1 MKNEDLLISI
11 IIPYYKAYNETI
23 KLLETLI
30 PQLTEDTEVLLI
42 DDGCHETRL
51 DKVIDDIMCINVK
64 INFVPTIKVIHLVEN
79 SGGAS
84 IPRNIGLDIAKGK
97 YIAFIDSDD
106 LVSDDYIQTILNKTK
121 EEWDYCYI
129 SWKGKS
135 NRIIIENEP
144 PKWNCCVWNC
154 IYKRDLIGNER
165 FKHELKMA
173 EDYDFN
179 KRVRKGKRANITKII
194 YYYNEDTPNS
204 LTKQGELYNNK
215 YKGDDNNA
223 VR

>member
-1 MKNEDLLISI
+1 MILSI
-11 IIPYYKAYNETI
+11 IIPTYNRNEYI
-23 KLLETLI
+23 VKLLDKLHNQIQNNVEVIVVDDNSDI
-30 PQLTEDTEVLLI
+30 PLEKSWFKYIYLE
-42 DDGCHETRL
+42 
-51 DKVIDDIMCINVK
+51 N
-64 INFVPTIKVIHLVEN
+64 N

-84 IPRNIGLDIAKGK
+84 IPRNIGLDNAKGK
-97 YIAFIDSDD
+97 YIAFIDADD
-106 LVSDDYIQTILNKTK
+106 LVSDDYIETILNKIK

-129 SWKGKS
+129 SWKGKT

-165 FKHELKMA
+165 FKPELKMA

-179 KRVRKGKRANITKII
+179 NRVRKGKRANITKII

-204 LTKQGELYNNK
+204 LTKQGELYNEK
-215 YKGDDNNA
+215 F
-223 VR
+223 R

>member
-1 MKNEDLLISI
+1 MKSVDLSI
-11 IIPYYKAYNETI
+11 IIPTYNRNEYI
-23 KLLETLI
+23 VKLLDNLHNQIQNNVEVI
-30 PQLTEDTEVLLI
+30 VVDDHSDTPLEKSWFKYIYL
-42 DDGCHETRL
+42 E
-51 DKVIDDIMCINVK
+51 N
-64 INFVPTIKVIHLVEN
+64 N

-84 IPRNIGLDIAKGK
+84 VPRNIGLDNAKGK
-97 YIAFIDSDD
+97 YIVFIDADD

-154 IYKRDLIGNER
+154 IYKRELIGNER
-165 FKHELKMA
+165 FKPELKIA

-179 KRVRKGKRANITKII
+179 NRVRKGKRANITKII

-204 LTKQGELYNNK
+204 LTKQGELYNSK
-215 YKGDDNNA
+215 YKG
-223 VR
+223 

>member
-30 PQLTEDTEVLLI
+30 PQLQRTEILII
-42 DDGCHETRL
+42 DDGCNETRL
-51 DKVIDDIMCINVK
+51 NDFIYQEKYKDKWN
-64 INFVPTIKVIHLVEN
+64 NIHIWHLFEN

-84 IPRNIGLDIAKGK
+84 IPRNIGLDNAKGK
-97 YIAFIDSDD
+97 YIAFIDADD

-129 SWKGKS
+129 SWKGKT
-135 NRIIIENEP
+135 NQIIIQEEP
-144 PKWNCCVWNC
+144 PKWNRCVWNC

-165 FKHELKMA
+165 FKPELKMA

-179 KRVRKGKRANITKII
+179 NRVRKGKRANITKII

-204 LTKQGELYNNK
+204 LTKQGELYNSK

-223 VR
+223 I

>member
-1 MKNEDLLISI
+1 MKNEDLISV
-11 IIPYYKAYNETI
+11 IIPTYNRNE
-23 KLLETLI
+23 KLLKLL
-30 PQLTEDTEVLLI
+30 QCLQNQMQDNVEVI
-42 DDGCHETRL
+42 VVDDHSDNELKLEFPEWLKYIRL
-51 DKVIDDIMCINVK
+51 E
-64 INFVPTIKVIHLVEN
+64 EN

-84 IPRNIGLDIAKGK
+84 VPRNIGLDNANGK
-97 YIAFIDSDD
+97 YICFIDSDD
-106 LVSDDYIQTILNKTK
+106 LVSDDYIQTILNKIN

-165 FKHELKMA
+165 FKPELKIA

-179 KRVRKGKRANITKII
+179 IRVRKGKRANITKII

-204 LTKQGELYNNK
+204 LTKQGELYNSK
-215 YKGDDNNA
+215 YKGDD
-223 VR
+223 

>member
-1 MKNEDLLISI
+1 MKSVDLSI
-11 IIPYYKAYNETI
+11 IIPTYNRNEYI
-23 KLLETLI
+23 VKLLDKLHSQIQNNVEVIVVDDHSDI
-30 PQLTEDTEVLLI
+30 PLEKSWFKYI
-42 DDGCHETRL
+42 YL
-51 DKVIDDIMCINVK
+51 DN
-64 INFVPTIKVIHLVEN
+64 N

-84 IPRNIGLDIAKGK
+84 IPRNIGLDNANGK
-97 YIAFIDSDD
+97 YICFIDSDD

-129 SWKGKS
+129 SWKGKT

-154 IYKRDLIGNER
+154 IYKKDLIGNER
-165 FKHELKMA
+165 FKSELKIA

-179 KRVRKGKRANITKII
+179 NRVRKGKRANITKII

-204 LTKQGELYNNK
+204 LTKQGELYNSK

-223 VR
+223 I